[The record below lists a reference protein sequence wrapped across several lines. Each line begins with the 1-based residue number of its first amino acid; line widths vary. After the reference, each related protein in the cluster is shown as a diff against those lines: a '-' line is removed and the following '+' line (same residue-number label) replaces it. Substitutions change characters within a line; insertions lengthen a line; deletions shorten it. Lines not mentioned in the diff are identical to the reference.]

1 MIYKRAIAKLRA
13 QDWFAIVVELAIVI
27 VGVFIGT
34 WVANRNQEAV
44 QRADTIR
51 LLNQFKPEIQWQQR
65 QFNGIKTYMAITGG
79 YARVAQ
85 AGWRGDP
92 AVSDSAFVIA
102 AYQASQ
108 ITGSAVNTQS
118 WSSMFGAGQVQNIAD
133 PALRNQLIRVLSL
146 DSSTTD
152 WRQLES
158 DYRKDVRH
166 VIPGVIQDAIRSR
179 CGDRYL
185 ESDGTTPFLPAQCDL
200 TLPSAA
206 AATVAAALRAHPE
219 LAQELDWHRAL
230 TASMLSQYGGYVQ
243 NLRMLEQTID
253 DATDGKAK
261 RR

>member
-1 MIYKRAIAKLRA
+1 MIYKRAVAKLRA
-13 QDWFAIVVELAIVI
+13 QDWGAIVI
-27 VGVFIGT
+27 ELGIVILGVYIGT

-44 QRADTIR
+44 ERADTIR

-65 QFNGIKTYMAITGG
+65 QFDAIKTYMAITGN
-79 YARVAQ
+79 YARIAQ

-92 AVSDSAFVIA
+92 AVSDTAFVIA

-152 WRQLES
+152 YRQLES

-166 VIPGVIQDAIRSR
+166 VIPGVIQDAIRSQ

-185 ESDGTTPFLPAQCDL
+185 ESDGTTPLLPPKCGL
-200 TLPSAA
+200 TLPVAA
-206 AATVAAALRAHPE
+206 AHDAAAALRAHPE
-219 LAQELDWHRAL
+219 LAHELDWHRAL
-230 TASMLSQYGGYVQ
+230 IASMLSQYAGYVQ
-243 NLRMLEQTID
+243 NLRTLEGPID
-253 DATDGKAK
+253 DATAGP